1 MEHWW
6 KNSTLN
12 RNPVGGTA
20 NLTVPQVLA
29 SCTEASCSPAR
40 ITQKSEDA
48 NQVLVEITWSRI
60 RRLAAA
66 NSPTSALS
74 TRNGRQRCSLAQI
87 LRQHVSKRGSSKG
100 VHGVVSVKGVRD
112 VLDVVCLF
120 KRTVFEKGGGG

>member
-74 TRNGRQRCSLAQI
+74 TRNRSSKMFSRPNSPTARLAERFIQGCA
-87 LRQHVSKRGSSKG
+87 RGSISERGKRRPGRG
-100 VHGVVSVKGVRD
+100 VPVQANCFR
-112 VLDVVCLF
+112 
-120 KRTVFEKGGGG
+120 KGGGG